1 MPGRIF
7 ILVFLFSLNFVYAYN
22 GNDSKIINI
31 NNVNFSFSPAGES
44 DVNTIIIPFELMDG
58 LIVVKGKINDHDEGN
73 FIIDSGASGLVL
85 NSKYYRF
92 ESAKMNQA
100 LGLNGIFDDVASSTA
115 DSFGLDAFLFKKI
128 DTDII
133 SLSTIED
140 KKRTKIDGLIGFDIL
155 KLFEIQL
162 NYNETFITLSR
173 LNDRGGIIDPMK
185 HTLDKVDSF
194 NFQIANFI
202 PVIEVKIKGKMK
214 KMGIDTGAEVNLLD
228 INRNEDIIE
237 NFIPMRRLELSG
249 SEERNIEYIG
259 GKLYRLALGKF
270 KCGGMST
277 ALVNLS
283 SLNKLYKT
291 KLDGIVGYNF
301 LAPWVFSIN
310 YKKKMLYIHSFK
322 FVKP

>member
-1 MPGRIF
+1 M
-7 ILVFLFSLNFVYAYN
+7 FLFALNIVYGYN

-31 NNVNFSFSPAGES
+31 DNVNFSFTTTGETE
-44 DVNTIIIPFELMDG
+44 VNTIIIPFNLIDG
-58 LIVVKGKINDHDEGN
+58 LIVVKGKINNNDEGN
-73 FIIDSGASGLVL
+73 FIIDSGANGLVL

-92 ESAKMNQA
+92 ESMKMNQA
-100 LGLNGIFDDVASSTA
+100 LGLNGIFDEVATSTA
-115 DSFGLDAFLFKKI
+115 DSLRLDEFHFRKI

-133 SLSTIED
+133 SLNSIED

-173 LNDRGGIIDPMK
+173 LNDEGGIIDPMK

-237 NFIPMRRLELSG
+237 NFTPMRRLELSG

-259 GKLYRLALGKF
+259 GKLYRLAIGKY

-291 KLDGIVGYNF
+291 KLDGVLGYNF

-310 YKKKMLYIHSFK
+310 YKKKMLFIHSFK

>member
-1 MPGRIF
+1 
-7 ILVFLFSLNFVYAYN
+7 
-22 GNDSKIINI
+22 
-31 NNVNFSFSPAGES
+31 
-44 DVNTIIIPFELMDG
+44 MDG
-58 LIVVKGKINDHDEGN
+58 LIVVKGRVNGNDEGN

-92 ESAKMNQA
+92 GSTQMNQA
-100 LGLNGIFDDVASSTA
+100 LGLNGLFGEVSTATA
-115 DSFGLDAFLFKKI
+115 DSLMIDDFHFRKI
-128 DTDII
+128 NADII
-133 SLSTIED
+133 SLVSIED
-140 KKRTKIDGLIGFDIL
+140 KKKTKIDGLIGFDIL
-155 KLFEIQL
+155 KKFEIQL

-173 LNDRGGIIDPMK
+173 LNDDGVIIDPMK

-194 NFQIANFI
+194 NFQLANFI
-202 PVIEVKIKGKMK
+202 PVIEVKVKGRMK

-228 INRNEDIIE
+228 VNRNDDIIE
-237 NFIPMRRLELSG
+237 NFVPMRKMELSG
-249 SEERNIEYIG
+249 SEERDIEYIG
-259 GKLYRLALGKF
+259 GKLYRLALGKY

-291 KLDGIVGYNF
+291 KLDGILGYNF